1 MWFLTLLQEGI
12 ARHVRETIELGAPI
26 QEIVVLELGEEGLDE
41 GDVADLDGDFFKNGV
56 VRETGPGNAAL
67 LKQGVV
73 YRERAYKHV
82 PHARAHTRHTHE
94 TALAVEWR

>member
-1 MWFLTLLQEGI
+1 MGTLLQEGI

-41 GDVADLDGDFFKNGV
+41 GDVADLDGDFFKNGI

-67 LKQGVV
+67 LALFAVS
-73 YRERAYKHV
+73 ERPRTHTHTT
-82 PHARAHTRHTHE
+82 PHAHTARARE
-94 TALAVEWR
+94 TALIVEWR

>member
-1 MWFLTLLQEGI
+1 MVGTLLQEGI

-67 LKQGVV
+67 LALFAVS
-73 YRERAYKHV
+73 ERTRSSTHA
-82 PHARAHTRHTHE
+82 HARARNSPDCGV
-94 TALAVEWR
+94 AVVTWQQ